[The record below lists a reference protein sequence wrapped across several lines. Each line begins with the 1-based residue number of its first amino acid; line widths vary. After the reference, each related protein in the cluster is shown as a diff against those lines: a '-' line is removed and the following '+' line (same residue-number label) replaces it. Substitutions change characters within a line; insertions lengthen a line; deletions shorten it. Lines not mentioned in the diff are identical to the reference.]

1 MDLLFNKKWHEIHDW
16 LLEVMTGELFIMK
29 VIHFCVPPA
38 GGDKT
43 KLKLL
48 KEQILDILYTAH
60 YILEVHDCIW
70 IYQMRCFC
78 LFKSFIGINR
88 ECYVIALGEMV

>member
-1 MDLLFNKKWHEIHDW
+1 
-16 LLEVMTGELFIMK
+16 MTGELFIMK

-60 YILEVHDCIW
+60 YILEVHDFAFGFT
-70 IYQMRCFC
+70 R
-78 LFKSFIGINR
+78 
-88 ECYVIALGEMV
+88 